1 MGELKSVD
9 PVSLGKVLA
18 VYGLVAGILLGLVN
32 LVLQTVGIDIIS
44 ISIPGAQAVALSPSV
59 EFVLTVVL
67 LLVSGFVGGWLAAW
81 VYNVLAQQMGG
92 IELVISK

>member
-9 PVSLGKVLA
+9 PMSLGKVLA
-18 VYGLVAGILLGLVN
+18 VYGLVAGIVLGLVN
-32 LVLQTVGIDIIS
+32 LVLQTVGVDIIS
-44 ISIPGAQAVALSPSV
+44 ISIPGAKAVALSPSV

-81 VYNVLAQQMGG
+81 VYNILAQQMGG